1 MTAGERT
8 KLKYLPENRNFTI
21 KGANEC
27 GKTVAM
33 GTEDYIDHRE
43 LLLHYRDFYK
53 KLAAISTTTY
63 SEEGKQK
70 TDDLLR
76 NNYMRKQK

>member
-1 MTAGERT
+1 
-8 KLKYLPENRNFTI
+8 
-21 KGANEC
+21 
-27 GKTVAM
+27 M

-53 KLAAISTTTY
+53 KLAAISTTSY
-63 SEEGKQK
+63 SKEGKQK

-76 NNYMRKQK
+76 NNYMTKQK

>member
-1 MTAGERT
+1 MTAEDKP

-53 KLAAISTTTY
+53 KLAAISTTSY
-63 SEEGKQK
+63 SKEGKQK

-76 NNYMRKQK
+76 NNYMTKQK